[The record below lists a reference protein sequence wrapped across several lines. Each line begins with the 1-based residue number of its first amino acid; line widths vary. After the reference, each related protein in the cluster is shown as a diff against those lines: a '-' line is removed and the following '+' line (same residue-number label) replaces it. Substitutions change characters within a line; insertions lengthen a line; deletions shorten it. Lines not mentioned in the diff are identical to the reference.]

1 MLITMQEQVDKEG
14 EVTKEIGTDAAKLRT
29 GIGATKNQ
37 GIKAFQNMADMMDKL
52 FKDVETS
59 YGSFCTNVISTL
71 STFQGETKVDYVL
84 RQK

>member
-71 STFQGETKVDYVL
+71 STF
-84 RQK
+84 